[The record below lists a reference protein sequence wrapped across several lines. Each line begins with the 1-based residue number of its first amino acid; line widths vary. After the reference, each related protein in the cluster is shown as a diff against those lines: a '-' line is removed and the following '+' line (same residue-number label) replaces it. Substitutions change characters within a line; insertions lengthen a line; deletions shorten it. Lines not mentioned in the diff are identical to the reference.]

1 MCKFFRENHR
11 FLTGNMTKRKI
22 NIFGTSGSVGQST
35 LKVLREHKAAY
46 DFIAFSAFNNVDQL
60 IADCLEFKPQYAN
73 IGNEKHF
80 SKLKNG
86 LFDTDITLSCGK
98 NSLLDLASIEVDWS
112 MSAIIGFAGVEVSL
126 RCAENS
132 NVLALANK
140 ETLVCAGKLLLSIC
154 KKNKTRLIPVDSE
167 HSAIFQCLEG
177 ERRKD
182 LKSIT
187 LTASGGPFREWSL
200 KEMKSATLKQA
211 LTHPNWSMGA
221 RITIDS
227 ASMFN
232 KALELIE
239 AMHLFELK
247 FSEVEV
253 IIHPQSIIHS
263 MVNFNDGTTLAQMS
277 LPDMRGPISYSLN
290 YPKRLKNDLESIDFT
305 KINTFE
311 FYKPNIKKF
320 PALDIVAKVGKNLDL
335 GVIFNAAKE
344 VALDRFISGEIAF
357 LDMANLVEKTL
368 EESSLINKIMKGTG
382 NVPEIL
388 ELNALAR
395 VVAKKIKF

>member
-1 MCKFFRENHR
+1 MQK
-11 FLTGNMTKRKI
+11 
-22 NIFGTSGSVGQST
+22 
-35 LKVLREHKAAY
+35 
-46 DFIAFSAFNNVDQL
+46 
-60 IADCLEFKPQYAN
+60 
-73 IGNEKHF
+73 
-80 SKLKNG
+80 
-86 LFDTDITLSCGK
+86 
-98 NSLLDLASIEVDWS
+98 
-112 MSAIIGFAGVEVSL
+112 
-126 RCAENS
+126 NS

-140 ETLVCAGKLLLSIC
+140 ETLVCAGSLLLSTC
-154 KKNKTRLIPVDSE
+154 KINNTKLIPVDSE

-187 LTASGGPFREWSL
+187 LTASGGPFRDWSL

-211 LTHPNWSMGA
+211 LKHPNWSMGT

-263 MVNFNDGTTLAQMS
+263 MVNFYDGTTLAQMS
-277 LPDMRGPISYSLN
+277 LPDMRGPIGYSLN
-290 YPKRLKNDLESIDFT
+290 YPKRLKIDLESIDFT
-305 KINTFE
+305 KINALE
-311 FYKPNIKKF
+311 FHEPDIEKF
-320 PALDIVAKVGKNLDL
+320 PALDIVEKVGKNLDL

-344 VALDRFISGEIAF
+344 VALDRFISGEIGF
-357 LDMANLVEKTL
+357 LDMATLVEKTL
-368 EESSLINKIMKGTG
+368 EESSLLTRLKEAPQK
-382 NVPEIL
+382 VSEIL
-388 ELNALAR
+388 ELNELTR
-395 VVAKKIKF
+395 EIAKNKF

>member
-1 MCKFFRENHR
+1 
-11 FLTGNMTKRKI
+11 
-22 NIFGTSGSVGQST
+22 
-35 LKVLREHKAAY
+35 
-46 DFIAFSAFNNVDQL
+46 
-60 IADCLEFKPQYAN
+60 
-73 IGNEKHF
+73 
-80 SKLKNG
+80 
-86 LFDTDITLSCGK
+86 
-98 NSLLDLASIEVDWS
+98 

-140 ETLVCAGKLLLSIC
+140 ETLVCAGSLLLARC
-154 KKNKTRLIPVDSE
+154 KTNNTKLIPVDSE

-187 LTASGGPFREWSL
+187 LTASGGPFRDWSL
-200 KEMKSATLKQA
+200 KKMKSATLKQA
-211 LTHPNWSMGA
+211 LKHPNWSMGT

-290 YPKRLKNDLESIDFT
+290 YPKRLKIDLESIDFT
-305 KINTFE
+305 KINTLE
-311 FYKPNIKKF
+311 FHEPDIEKF
-320 PALDIVAKVGKNLDL
+320 PALDIVERVGENLDL

-344 VALDRFISGEIAF
+344 VALDRFISGEIGF

-368 EESSLINKIMKGTG
+368 EESSLITRLMDTPQ

-388 ELNALAR
+388 ELNELTR
-395 VVAKKIKF
+395 EIAKKLKF